1 MIKRFISKKHLRK
14 HLICY
19 ELHNGSHCN
28 ATLCLTENATLSK
41 REGLAR
47 RPDCNA
53 TLRTFRSKK
62 GKVNLSLAFV
72 VFCLHTLSEVFHE
85 NISLIS
91 FLFRNCFVSLQRY
104 IIEITKQMAAVKPYL
119 IEKLKQE
126 HCLWSY
132 DNDSIQDMPDDMLIE
147 LVMLYL
153 DIDEINMLFSIF
165 SYKKMKRAWIENVV
179 AQGERYYNLNYF
191 FAWYYF
197 HAKRPRSY
205 VKAMATRQLNKRL
218 AA

>member
-1 MIKRFISKKHLRK
+1 
-14 HLICY
+14 
-19 ELHNGSHCN
+19 
-28 ATLCLTENATLSK
+28 
-41 REGLAR
+41 
-47 RPDCNA
+47 
-53 TLRTFRSKK
+53 
-62 GKVNLSLAFV
+62 
-72 VFCLHTLSEVFHE
+72 
-85 NISLIS
+85 
-91 FLFRNCFVSLQRY
+91 
-104 IIEITKQMAAVKPYL
+104 MAAVKPYL

-218 AA
+218 AARPSGTGTCSTL

>member
-1 MIKRFISKKHLRK
+1 MKKDVA
-14 HLICY
+14 I
-19 ELHNGSHCN
+19 
-28 ATLCLTENATLSK
+28 
-41 REGLAR
+41 
-47 RPDCNA
+47 
-53 TLRTFRSKK
+53 
-62 GKVNLSLAFV
+62 
-72 VFCLHTLSEVFHE
+72 
-85 NISLIS
+85 
-91 FLFRNCFVSLQRY
+91 
-104 IIEITKQMAAVKPYL
+104 KPYL

-132 DNDSIQDMPDDMLIE
+132 DNNSVHDMPDDMLIE

-165 SYKKMKRAWIENVV
+165 SYKKMKRAWIENMV

-205 VKAMATRQLNKRL
+205 VKSMATRQLNKRL
-218 AA
+218 SVWNQFDLQLEQYMVSRLIGLFLKKDKLIY

>member
-1 MIKRFISKKHLRK
+1 MVHRIIIHKRAITQFQA
-14 HLICY
+14 ICDY
-19 ELHNGSHCN
+19 
-28 ATLCLTENATLSK
+28 LTEEFGLTAT
-41 REGLAR
+41 
-47 RPDCNA
+47 DD
-53 TLRTFRSKK
+53 FRFSRST
-62 GKVNLSLAFV
+62 V
-72 VFCLHTLSEVFHE
+72 CEVFHE

-165 SYKKMKRAWIENVV
+165 S
-179 AQGERYYNLNYF
+179 
-191 FAWYYF
+191 
-197 HAKRPRSY
+197 
-205 VKAMATRQLNKRL
+205 
-218 AA
+218 

>member
-1 MIKRFISKKHLRK
+1 MLTYS
-14 HLICY
+14 Y
-19 ELHNGSHCN
+19 
-28 ATLCLTENATLSK
+28 LCSM
-41 REGLAR
+41 
-47 RPDCNA
+47 
-53 TLRTFRSKK
+53 
-62 GKVNLSLAFV
+62 KVS
-72 VFCLHTLSEVFHE
+72 
-85 NISLIS
+85 
-91 FLFRNCFVSLQRY
+91 
-104 IIEITKQMAAVKPYL
+104 VKPYL

-132 DNDSIQDMPDDMLIE
+132 DNGSIHDMPDDVLIE

-153 DIDEINMLFSIF
+153 DIDEINMLFKVF
-165 SYKKMKRAWIENVV
+165 SYKEMKRAWIENVV

-218 AA
+218 AASLAHS